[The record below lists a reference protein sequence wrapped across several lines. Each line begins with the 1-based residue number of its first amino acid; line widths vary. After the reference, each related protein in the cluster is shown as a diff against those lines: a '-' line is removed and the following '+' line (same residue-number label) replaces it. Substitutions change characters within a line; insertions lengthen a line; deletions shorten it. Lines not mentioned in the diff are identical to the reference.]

1 MSTALNPCNHLL
13 DYKKRYGLKGFNL
26 IQKWVKTSPYGKTHM
41 GKSKSEI
48 PRCSFCCGYEGRLYI
63 CLICSSMSCSLPS
76 GSNHALLHMQ
86 TQIGHEIAVDVQRSE
101 LYCFACDDQVYDPD
115 FDRAVMCEQIVGNLD
130 GVRSGNNKRKRL
142 GFEGGLNLNLDL
154 KNLKRVVGVSGGE
167 WDHGRRISKSCF
179 PVGLRGLNNLGNTCF
194 MNSVL
199 QALLHAPPVRNYFLS
214 GRHDR
219 DLCRKTSSDRFCLS
233 CDIDVIFSAV
243 FSGDRAPYSPAQF
256 LYRYV
261 LCFYLGGGFQKILR
275 VMNSKMLMN
284 SLCRFLIGSTRKKGK
299 QKAQIK
305 VILMPLY
312 GRNSYVC
319 IQIVSCCWQNDQ
331 SFEYKNDEFFRFLEG
346 QITDKREAF
355 CSYTDTGDCH
365 CVVHR
370 AFSGLLRSDV
380 TCTTC
385 GFTSTT
391 YDPCVDISLDFNTNV
406 NHIAPNK
413 PQKSTDLGIT
423 TLTSCLDLFTRPEKL
438 GSDQKLYCE
447 NCRERHESVKQMS
460 IKRLPLVL
468 CLHVKRFEHSLVRKV
483 SRKIDRHLQFPFSL
497 DMTPYVSS
505 SIVRK
510 RFGNRIFAFE
520 GDESELSTNFEV
532 FAVITHSGMLES
544 GHYMTY
550 LRLNEQWYK
559 CDDAWITEVDD
570 EVVRASQIYLVFY
583 VQKPNSGHK
592 SGEDGGCHLR
602 SSPSGDSFV
611 SIAGCC

>member
-1 MSTALNPCNHLL
+1 
-13 DYKKRYGLKGFNL
+13 
-26 IQKWVKTSPYGKTHM
+26 
-41 GKSKSEI
+41 
-48 PRCSFCCGYEGRLYI
+48 
-63 CLICSSMSCSLPS
+63 MSCCLSS
-76 GSNHALLHMQ
+76 ESNHALLHTQ

-115 FDRAVMCEQIVGNLD
+115 FDRAVMGEQIVGLGNGNLD
-130 GVRSGNNKRKRL
+130 GIRSNNKRKRL
-142 GFEGGLNLNLDL
+142 SFEVGLNSDF
-154 KNLKRVVGVSGGE
+154 KNLKRIVGGGE
-167 WDHGRRISKSCF
+167 WDHGRRLSKSCF

-219 DLCRKTSSDRFCLS
+219 DSCKKTSSDRFCLS

-256 LYRYV
+256 LYSWWRLSENLACYE
-261 LCFYLGGGFQKILR
+261 Q
-275 VMNSKMLMN
+275 
-284 SLCRFLIGSTRKKGK
+284 
-299 QKAQIK
+299 QDAH
-305 VILMPLY
+305 
-312 GRNSYVC
+312 
-319 IQIVSCCWQNDQ
+319 
-331 SFEYKNDEFFRFLEG
+331 EFFMSVLDRIHEKEG
-346 QITDKREAF
+346 KTRNTNKDNR
-355 CSYTDTGDCH
+355 DCH

-385 GFTSTT
+385 GFTSST
-391 YDPCVDISLDFNTNV
+391 YDPCVDISLDFNTKV
-406 NHIAPNK
+406 DRISPNK
-413 PQKSTDLGIT
+413 PQKSTDPGVS
-423 TLTSCLDLFTRPEKL
+423 TLTSCLDLFTKPEKL
-438 GSDQKLYCE
+438 GSDQKLYCQ
-447 NCRERHESVKQMS
+447 NCQERHESVKQMS

-468 CLHVKRFEHSLVRKV
+468 CLHVKRFEHSLVRKT
-483 SRKIDRHLQFPFSL
+483 SRKIDRYLQFPFSL

-510 RFGNRIFAFE
+510 RFGNRIFAFD
-520 GDESELSTNFEV
+520 GDEFEFSTNFEI

-544 GHYMTY
+544 GHYVTY

-592 SGEDGGCHLR
+592 SGEDGGCYLR
-602 SSPSGDSFV
+602 SSSSGDPFV